1 MENGHEKQHVT
12 YNLHLE
18 SEELAEMDHSDA
30 QTQGFDVALKPSEF
44 ETGPRVYAEG
54 NAQRWKTKVFK
65 LAAESSCSEVA

>member
-1 MENGHEKQHVT
+1 
-12 YNLHLE
+12 
-18 SEELAEMDHSDA
+18 MDQSDA